1 MLFIPKHEGDIDGL
15 VGQLRDATAPTPGLI
30 RQVVSDAC
38 THLPVLE
45 SARKSTKVGRL
56 VEAGA
61 WCDAALAL
69 IEIELPAWSVRR
81 IVHEDGEWFCSLT
94 RQPNLPVPLDDTAD
108 ASHGILPLAILGAFL
123 EAHRKMRAVRDANAP
138 TVRQVRAS
146 SGTAICCDNFA

>member
-38 THLPVLE
+38 TRLPVLE

-69 IEIELPAWSVRR
+69 IEIELPA
-81 IVHEDGEWFCSLT
+81 
-94 RQPNLPVPLDDTAD
+94 
-108 ASHGILPLAILGAFL
+108 
-123 EAHRKMRAVRDANAP
+123 
-138 TVRQVRAS
+138 
-146 SGTAICCDNFA
+146 

>member
-38 THLPVLE
+38 TRLPVLE

-69 IEIELPAWSVRR
+69 IEIGFPPGASAGLYTRMANGSALSRGNLTSRYRSTIPRTPATGYCHSRY
-81 IVHEDGEWFCSLT
+81 
-94 RQPNLPVPLDDTAD
+94 
-108 ASHGILPLAILGAFL
+108 
-123 EAHRKMRAVRDANAP
+123 
-138 TVRQVRAS
+138 
-146 SGTAICCDNFA
+146 